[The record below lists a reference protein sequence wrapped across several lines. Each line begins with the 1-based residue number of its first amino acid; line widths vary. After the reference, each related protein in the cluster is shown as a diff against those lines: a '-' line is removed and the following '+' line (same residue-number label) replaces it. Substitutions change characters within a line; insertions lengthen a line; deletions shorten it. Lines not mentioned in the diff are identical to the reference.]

1 MSLVSRAYFV
11 RPCALY
17 FLYLE
22 LSMNYTNNHNIPLP
36 LAVFLATDHYDY
48 VPNTISTTSLLK
60 PIRQLILADRLY
72 SKDNV
77 VDLSDMVSSRMGTA
91 IHTAIEQ
98 AWLNPTKALKTLG
111 YDDSIIERIKINPT
125 AVNKDDIPVYME
137 KRSFKEVSNYTV
149 SGKFDFVAEGKV
161 QDFKS
166 TSVYGYMNQSNADKY
181 IWQGSIY
188 RWLNQDII
196 TKDEMIIHYIF
207 TDWSKTESLKNPA
220 YPKAR
225 VLSQKYPLNDLV
237 KTEQF
242 IKDKLAMY
250 DEYKTKDE
258 KDIPLCTDEEL
269 WRKPTVWK
277 YYKNPNS
284 VKSTKNF
291 DNPSQAY
298 ALQQTNGC
306 GVVKEVKG
314 QVSACKYCPAF
325 MLCTQ
330 KDVLIS
336 NGDLVL

>member
-1 MSLVSRAYFV
+1 
-11 RPCALY
+11 
-17 FLYLE
+17 
-22 LSMNYTNNHNIPLP
+22 MNYTNNHQIPLP

-60 PIRQLILADRLY
+60 PIRQLVLADRLH
-72 SKDNV
+72 SDDNC
-77 VDLSDMVSSRMGTA
+77 VDLSDMVSSRMGSA

-98 AWLNPTKALKTLG
+98 AWLNPNKALKTLG
-111 YDDSIIERIKINPT
+111 YSDETINRIKVNPIH
-125 AVNKDDIPVYME
+125 VGKDDIPVYME
-137 KRSFKEVSNYTV
+137 KRSFKKISNYTV
-149 SGKFDFVAEGKV
+149 SGKFDFVADGKV

-166 TSVYGYMNQSNADKY
+166 TSVYGYMNQTNADKY
-181 IWQGSIY
+181 RWQGSIY

-196 TKDEMIIHYIF
+196 TKDDMVIHYIF
-207 TDWSKTESLKNPA
+207 TDWSKTESLKNIN

-225 VLSQKYPLNDLV
+225 VLSQKYDLFSLSE
-237 KTEQF
+237 TEQF
-242 IKDKLAMY
+242 ISNKLALY

-277 YYKNPNS
+277 YFKNPNS
-284 VKSTKNF
+284 TRSTKNF
-291 DNPSQAY
+291 DNPMEAH
-298 ALQQTNGC
+298 ALKQTNGC

-325 MLCTQ
+325 LLCSQ
-330 KDVLIS
+330 KDMLIN